1 MMINTLKE
9 YFVDILEAITVKVDN
24 VDTAILANR
33 VYTYPEED
41 VEFPCGFVFLD
52 RVHFEWHSIKTS
64 QLDYT
69 FKLQIRYSVDGNGSL
84 DVVDNNLMDI
94 VDAIFTKLGSDR
106 RAGNNAFRLE
116 ANGGDMGWLDEAHS
130 VRYADIIVEVMNVQR
145 DVS

>member
-1 MMINTLKE
+1 MINTLKE
-9 YFVDILEAITVKVDN
+9 YFVDILEDITVEVDS
-24 VDTAILANR
+24 VDVKILENR
-33 VYTYPEED
+33 VYTYPEDD

-52 RVHFEWHSIKTS
+52 RVHYEWHSSQTS

-94 VDAIFTKLGSDR
+94 VDAIFVKLGSDR
-106 RAGNNAFRLE
+106 KAGNNAFSLV

-130 VRYADIIVEVMNVQR
+130 VRYADIIVEVMNIQR
-145 DVS
+145 DS